1 MLLSLNI
8 PILGILRLKNRSERK
23 NLIYLRSNPRI
34 LYVHCYVDNSIAFRA
49 IV

>member
-1 MLLSLNI
+1 MLLIFNI

-23 NLIYLRSNPRI
+23 NLIDLRSNPRI
-34 LYVHCYVDNSIAFRA
+34 LYVYCYVYNIIASRA